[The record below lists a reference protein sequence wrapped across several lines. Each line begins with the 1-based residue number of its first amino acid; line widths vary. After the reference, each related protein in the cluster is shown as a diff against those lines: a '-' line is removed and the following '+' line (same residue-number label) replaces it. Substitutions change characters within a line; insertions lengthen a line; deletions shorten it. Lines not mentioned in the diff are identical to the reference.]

1 MYLDEYI
8 GLGNVIFIMSQKPI
22 ERGKN
27 DHRQKFMTEIIPG
40 KEVGIKIGDRNGEG
54 SRNNI

>member
-1 MYLDEYI
+1 MYLDEHI

-22 ERGKN
+22 ERRKN
-27 DHRQKFMTEIIPG
+27 DHRQKFRTEIIPG

-54 SRNNI
+54 SRNIV